1 MVSYPLLVG
10 IWYKK
15 SKLGLR
21 LKRRS
26 CLLPNHSFPQWP
38 LVLLLLSWKKLKLV
52 GGIAFPIDLSH
63 GPDLFCEIESKL
75 YFFLPKLI
83 IPKQPDLA

>member
-10 IWYKK
+10 ILYKK

-21 LKRRS
+21 LKLRS

-38 LVLLLLSWKKLKLV
+38 LVLLLRSWKKLKLV
-52 GGIAFPIDLSH
+52 GGIGIAPSSVNSVVVAPAP
-63 GPDLFCEIESKL
+63 GLFL
-75 YFFLPKLI
+75 LPLI
-83 IPKQPDLA
+83 LFG